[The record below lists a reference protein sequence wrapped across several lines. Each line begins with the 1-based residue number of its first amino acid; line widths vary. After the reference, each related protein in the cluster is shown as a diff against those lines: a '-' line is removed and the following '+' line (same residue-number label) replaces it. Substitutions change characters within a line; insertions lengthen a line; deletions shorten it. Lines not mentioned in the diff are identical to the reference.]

1 MSITSKYY
9 LDIDG
14 TSIEQHDHLPTTPQ
28 STLNI
33 MSAYP
38 LYDVPYLVRDPN
50 DFRMSKKRHEIE
62 VRNQAV
68 VDDYFLARDKGLSA
82 FEARIQVAEKH
93 GITPKR
99 IIKILK
105 WFYEEAKKRKKYD
118 FLIKFSLSE
127 EH

>member
-1 MSITSKYY
+1 MNT
-9 LDIDG
+9 
-14 TSIEQHDHLPTTPQ
+14 
-28 STLNI
+28 
-33 MSAYP
+33 YP

-50 DFRMSKKRHEIE
+50 EFRMSKKRHEIE

-68 VDDYFLARDKGLSA
+68 VDDYFVARDKGASA
-82 FEARIQVAEKH
+82 YEAREAVAMKH

-99 IIKILK
+99 VIKILK

-118 FLIKFSLSE
+118 FLTKFSLSE

>member
-1 MSITSKYY
+1 MHPG
-9 LDIDG
+9 DDG
-14 TSIEQHDHLPTTPQ
+14 AIRARMDTRLVMPDTIQQNERSFMNT
-28 STLNI
+28 
-33 MSAYP
+33 YP

-50 DFRMSKKRHEIE
+50 DFRMSEKRHQIE

-68 VDDYFLARDKGLSA
+68 VDDYFVARDKGVSA
-82 FEARIQVAEKH
+82 LEARKQVAEKH

-99 IIKILK
+99 VIKILK

-118 FLIKFSLSE
+118 FLTKFSLSE